1 MMKQL
6 QQKKWIKLIQ
16 KKSDENAANELIAHF
31 YPSIY
36 AYVYKQTLNKELSMD
51 LTQEIFISMLHSI
64 HQYDDKKASFKTWLY
79 RIATYKVVDYFRSR
93 HYTYAQS
100 TDSMEF
106 VEVAATSDFAIEL
119 EYKEDIQRVTEMLNA
134 FHVKDQQILRLKLFA
149 EHTFSEIASTLDI
162 PESSIK
168 TKYYSA
174 IKKIKQRMEA
184 E

>member
-1 MMKQL
+1 MKQL

-16 KKSDENAANELIAHF
+16 KKSDENAANELIAV
-31 YPSIY
+31 YYTSIY
-36 AYVYKQTLNKELSMD
+36 AYVYKQTLNKELSKD
-51 LTQEIFISMLHSI
+51 LTQEIFISMLQSI
-64 HQYDDKKASFKTWLY
+64 HHFDDKKASFKTWLY

-93 HYTYAQS
+93 NYTYDQS
-100 TDSMEF
+100 TESMDF
-106 VEVAATSDFAIEL
+106 VEVVSDSDFTIEL
-119 EYKEDIQRVTEMLNA
+119 EYKEDIQRVTKILNA

-149 EHTFSEIASTLDI
+149 EHTFSEVASALDM

-174 IKKIKQRMEA
+174 IKRIKQRMEA

>member
-16 KKSDENAANELIAHF
+16 KKSDENAANELIAH
-31 YPSIY
+31 YYSSIY

-51 LTQEIFISMLHSI
+51 LTQEIFISMLQSI
-64 HQYDDKKASFKTWLY
+64 HHYDDKKASFKTWLY

-93 HYTYAQS
+93 HYTYTQS
-100 TDSMEF
+100 TDYLEF
-106 VEVAATSDFAIEL
+106 DEVAASSDFTIEL
-119 EYKEDIQRVTEMLNA
+119 EYKEDLQRVIDLLNA

-149 EHTFSEIASTLDI
+149 EQTFSEIAVTLDI

-174 IKKIKQRMEA
+174 IRKIKQRMEA

>member
-1 MMKQL
+1 MTK
-6 QQKKWIKLIQ
+6 QKKWIKLIQ
-16 KKSDENAANELIAHF
+16 KKVDKNAANELIAHY

-51 LTQEIFISMLHSI
+51 LTQEIFISMLQSI
-64 HQYDDKKASFKTWLY
+64 QQFDDKKASFRTWLY

-93 HYTYAQS
+93 NYTYDKS

-106 VEVAATSDFAIEL
+106 VEEVASSDFTIEL
-119 EYKEDIQRVTEMLNA
+119 EYKEEIQRVADLLNA
-134 FHVKDQQILRLKLFA
+134 FSVKDQQILRLKLFA